1 MDNETRPDMD
11 SIPVT
16 GSRLAEV
23 AEQIATA
30 HAIAILPHQNAD
42 GDALGAA
49 LALGLGLVSRGMSVD
64 VLLEEPVPKMLS
76 FLPGLWLVKDA
87 PADTYDV
94 ALNIDNGDL
103 NRLGV
108 RQPVY
113 WGAACRLSIDH
124 HATNQVKADVSHV
137 DTTAAATGEIVRD
150 LLTLLNISL
159 TRDIATCLYT
169 AILTDT
175 GGFRF
180 TNTTPRTHQIAA
192 ELMAFGVDCGD
203 VAKRVFDTVSMAK
216 LQLMKQAMN
225 HLQLYEDGLLAIS
238 FLRPED
244 IRAVGGTQDDFE
256 GMVNIGRNVEGV
268 EVSLFV
274 REETPGF
281 LKGSLRSN
289 ERVDVAEIA
298 QTVGGGGH
306 KRASGFALQGDLN
319 EVIGMLRDSVVE
331 ALRASMLK
339 GGPA

>member
-1 MDNETRPDMD
+1 MEKETAGGATPL
-11 SIPVT
+11 SVT
-16 GSRLAEV
+16 GSQLNAV
-23 AEQIATA
+23 AERIATA
-30 HAIAILPHQNAD
+30 SAVAILPHQNAD

-49 LALGLGLVSRGMSVD
+49 LALGLGLTSKGMSVD
-64 VLLEEPVPKMLS
+64 ILLEEPIPKMLS
-76 FLPGLWLVKDA
+76 FLPGLWLVKDK

-103 NRLGV
+103 TRLGV

-124 HATNQVKADVSHV
+124 HATNSVEADVSHV

-150 LLTLLNISL
+150 LLSLLDIAL

-216 LQLMKQAMN
+216 LKLMKQAMN
-225 HLQLYEDGLLAIS
+225 HMALYENGLLAVS

-244 IRAVGGTQDDFE
+244 IRDAGGTQDDFE
-256 GMVNIGRNVEGV
+256 GMVNIGRNIEGV

-274 REETPGF
+274 REETPGR

-289 ERVDVAEIA
+289 TCVDVARIA
-298 QTVGGGGH
+298 ETVNGGGH
-306 KRASGFALQGDLN
+306 KRASGFAAEGNLDELLAT
-319 EVIGMLRDSVVE
+319 LRERIIE
-331 ALRASMLK
+331 ALRACEWKDGS
-339 GGPA
+339 A

>member
-1 MDNETRPDMD
+1 MGNEQANSGAPI
-11 SIPVT
+11 SVT
-16 GSRLAEV
+16 GSQLDAV
-23 AEQIATA
+23 AQQIAAASTV
-30 HAIAILPHQNAD
+30 AILPHQNAD

-49 LALGLGLVSRGMSVD
+49 VALGLGLTSKGMSVD
-64 VLLEEPVPKMLS
+64 ILLEEPIPKMLS
-76 FLPGLWLVKDA
+76 FLPGLWLVKDS
-87 PADTYDV
+87 PAASYDV

-108 RQPVY
+108 RQPIY

-124 HATNQVKADVSHV
+124 HATNSVQADVSHV

-150 LLTLLNISL
+150 LLSLLDIPL

-216 LQLMKQAMN
+216 LKLMKQAMN
-225 HLQLYEDGLLAIS
+225 HMALYENGQLAVS

-244 IRAVGGTQDDFE
+244 IRDAGGTQDDFE
-256 GMVNIGRNVEGV
+256 GMVNIGRNLEGV
-268 EVSLFV
+268 EVSLFI

-289 ERVDVAEIA
+289 ECVDVSQIA

-306 KRASGFALQGDLN
+306 MRASGFATEGTLE
-319 EVIGMLRDSVVE
+319 EVIKTLSERIIEVLRTCE
-331 ALRASMLK
+331 RK
-339 GGPA
+339 GGSV